1 MRVPQL
7 RPIEYAYSSSYA
19 SLKGKCRKKILGNLL
34 LFKDICFISSFMTFV
49 TIRRLE
55 PNTKLIKLKR
65 KGKWSANRYIELVLE
80 FRFALYHLGLRSS
93 GSLY

>member
-7 RPIEYAYSSSYA
+7 RPIEYAYSSLYA
-19 SLKGKCRKKILGNLL
+19 SLKGECRQKISGNLL
-34 LFKDICFISSFMTFV
+34 LFNGICFISSFMTFV

-55 PNTKLIKLKR
+55 PNIKLIKLDR
-65 KGKWSANRYIELVLE
+65 EGKGSANRCIELVLE

-93 GSLY
+93 GSHY